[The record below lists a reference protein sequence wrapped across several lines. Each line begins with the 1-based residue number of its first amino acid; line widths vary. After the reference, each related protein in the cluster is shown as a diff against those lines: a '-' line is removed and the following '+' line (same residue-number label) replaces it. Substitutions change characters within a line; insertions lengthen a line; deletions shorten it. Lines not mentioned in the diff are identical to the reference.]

1 MTNYASEE
9 RKFNTPQ
16 IPHRNQY
23 DSNSNN
29 QHNINLFLQPHTS
42 VPFRKLY
49 WLEVEEIQKSRMLN
63 VWDLVCNSIKEV
75 KMN

>member
-1 MTNYASEE
+1 MQVKKGNLTHPKSHMESMT
-9 RKFNTPQ
+9 
-16 IPHRNQY
+16 I
-23 DSNSNN
+23 NSDN
-29 QHNINLFLQPHTS
+29 QHNINLFLQPHMS

-49 WLEVEEIQKSRMLN
+49 WLEVEEIQNSRMLN